1 MTWPQRPGG
10 RDLPMGK
17 KKRKLQ
23 GLDGQGTSATP
34 LVQDGVQA
42 AAAGNHEDE
51 GIPLLRPGLS
61 PSQGVMGTMESS
73 NDADDLAAASVN
85 GAKDVPLA
93 WVNSGDP
100 LLDTSLQLAFSDIQG
115 HVDSSL
121 NSSNGDS
128 VVSQSDPRYWR
139 LPGLDLDIIAKATS
153 YLSSLSSSL
162 ASKPNSADSSFRW
175 SGLSF
180 ASPVATQKDASES
193 SSPRSVEV
201 ASDLGAIGEL
211 PADDATSGV
220 GAAVH
225 ADTELGSIEV
235 DKEIYTGTRSANSG
249 EGAPDLQPGQDLPAS
264 SATANSVQDEYC
276 MKCNST
282 HWTKT
287 GENRLLLCDTPNCPR
302 GCHLRCLGLLRAPR
316 GAWFCDHCSL
326 KREPS
331 LNIPPEFQ
339 GPPVIPGSF
348 LDIWAKNGARS
359 CSHCCAWRSSR
370 RKAPRP
376 RAEQTASAQ
385 HARSHFL
392 LSPPISTERG
402 CRSVP
407 DCENGQVMTA
417 STADKPSQLL
427 SFKHCPKLLWYAH
440 AGQAPKQGWLRHCML
455 SAHSDMKH

>member
-1 MTWPQRPGG
+1 
-10 RDLPMGK
+10 MGK

-162 ASKPNSADSSFRW
+162 ASKPNSADSSFSW

-249 EGAPDLQPGQDLPAS
+249 EGAPDLQPGEDLPAS

-331 LNIPPEFQ
+331 
-339 GPPVIPGSF
+339 
-348 LDIWAKNGARS
+348 
-359 CSHCCAWRSSR
+359 
-370 RKAPRP
+370 
-376 RAEQTASAQ
+376 
-385 HARSHFL
+385 
-392 LSPPISTERG
+392 
-402 CRSVP
+402 SV
-407 DCENGQVMTA
+407 
-417 STADKPSQLL
+417 
-427 SFKHCPKLLWYAH
+427 
-440 AGQAPKQGWLRHCML
+440 R
-455 SAHSDMKH
+455 